1 MAFVPDEFMFQQ
13 KRAPGKPREY
23 SMNGN
28 RRELKKMLRKVIH
41 AWTPPFR
48 DSPTGNPWAS
58 RARNTWPLVSRGKD
72 SMTRTPSRRSNADPR
87 IGG

>member
-1 MAFVPDEFMFQQ
+1 
-13 KRAPGKPREY
+13 
-23 SMNGN
+23 MNGN
-28 RRELKKMLRKVIH
+28 RRELKKILRKVIH

-72 SMTRTPSRRSNADPR
+72 SMTRTPSREAMPTLEAEAEVAVAPEFVGASFFPLQA
-87 IGG
+87 I